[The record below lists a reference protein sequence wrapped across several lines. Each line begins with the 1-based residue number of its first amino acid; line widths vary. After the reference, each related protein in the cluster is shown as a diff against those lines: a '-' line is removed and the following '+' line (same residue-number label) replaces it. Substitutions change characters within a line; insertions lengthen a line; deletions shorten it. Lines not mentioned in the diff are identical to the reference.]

1 MSTSPVTPLLQ
12 VEDLVKRFPTGGRD
26 VVHAVNGVS
35 FSIAPGEAVGLVGE
49 SGSGKS
55 TIGLLVTRLLAPT
68 GGRIIFDGQDITTLP
83 EAVMRR
89 LRAALQMVFQNPW
102 GAFNPR
108 MTIRSALE
116 EPLTLHTAA
125 SASDRAA
132 RVRELAEQVR
142 IPSAALD
149 RYPHEL
155 SGGQLQRIGI
165 ARAIATR
172 PRLIILDEPT
182 SSLDLSVRA
191 GVLALLDEIRRETGV
206 ALLFISHDLE
216 TVELVTD
223 RVLVLYLGTVVES
236 ARTADLFADP
246 AHPYTQALLSA
257 TLKPDPL
264 QRTRRHV
271 LQGEIPRPTVMPP
284 GCVFASRCP
293 IAVAACTR
301 EAPVAI
307 PLPNDH
313 AARCVRIGHH
323 RLPATTAS

>member
-1 MSTSPVTPLLQ
+1 MSAPLLQ
-12 VEDLVKRFPTGGRD
+12 VDGLVKRFPVGGGGM
-26 VVHAVNGVS
+26 VHAVNGVS

-55 TIGLLVTRLLAPT
+55 TIGLLVTRLLTAT
-68 GGRIIFDGQDITTLP
+68 AGRILFDGIDISVLP
-83 EAVMRR
+83 EAAMRR
-89 LRAALQMVFQNPW
+89 LRATLQIVFQNPW

-116 EPLTLHTAA
+116 EPLVLHTTANA
-125 SASDRAA
+125 SQRAA
-132 RVRELAEQVR
+132 RVIELADQVR
-142 IPSAALD
+142 IASAALD

-172 PRLIILDEPT
+172 PRLIVLDEPT

-191 GVLALLDEIRRETGV
+191 GVLALLDEIRRESGV

-223 RVLVLYLGTVVES
+223 RVLVLYLGTAVES
-236 ARTADLFADP
+236 ARTADLFAAP
-246 AHPYTQALLSA
+246 SHPYTQALLSA

-264 QRTRRHV
+264 QRRDRHI
-271 LQGEIPRPTVMPP
+271 LQGEIPRPTELPS

-293 IAVAACTR
+293 IAIDTCTR
-301 EAPVAI
+301 EAPVPVTLA
-307 PLPNDH
+307 NGH
-313 AARCVRIGHH
+313 TARCLRIKPQ
-323 RLPATTAS
+323 RIPEMTDR

>member
-1 MSTSPVTPLLQ
+1 MSTSPVAPLIK
-12 VEDLVKRFPTGGRD
+12 VEELVKRFPAGAAD

-35 FSIAPGEAVGLVGE
+35 FAIAPGEAVGLVGE

-55 TIGLLVTRLLAPT
+55 TIGLLVTRLLMPT
-68 GGRIIFDGQDITTLP
+68 TGRIVFDGEDITTLTQ
-83 EAVMRR
+83 ARMRP
-89 LRAALQMVFQNPW
+89 LRAALQIVFQNPW

-108 MTIRSALE
+108 MTVGSALE
-116 EPLTLHTAA
+116 EPLLLHMNL
-125 SASDRAA
+125 SNSERAA
-132 RVRELAEQVR
+132 RVRELADQVR

-165 ARAIATR
+165 ARAFATR
-172 PRLIILDEPT
+172 PRLIVLDEPT

-191 GVLALLDEIRRETGV
+191 GVLALLDEIRRATGV
-206 ALLFISHDLE
+206 ALLYISHDLE

-223 RVLVLYLGTVVES
+223 RVLVLYLGTVVEA
-236 ARTADLFADP
+236 ARTADLFARP

-264 QRTRRHV
+264 QRTQRHI
-271 LQGEIPRPTVMPP
+271 LQGEIPRPTVLPS

-293 IAVAACTR
+293 IAVAACAR

-307 PLPNDH
+307 TLSNNH
-313 AARCVRIGHH
+313 VARCSRIEHH

>member
-1 MSTSPVTPLLQ
+1 MSAPLLQ
-12 VEDLVKRFPTGGRD
+12 VDGLVKRFPIGRGGM
-26 VVHAVNGVS
+26 VHAVNGVS

-68 GGRIIFDGQDITTLP
+68 AGRILFDGKDITALP
-83 EAVMRR
+83 EAALRP
-89 LRAALQMVFQNPW
+89 LRAALQIVFQNPW

-116 EPLTLHTAA
+116 EPLVLHTPDNA
-125 SASDRAA
+125 SQRAA
-132 RVRELAEQVR
+132 RVRELADQVH
-142 IPSAALD
+142 IASAALD

-172 PRLIILDEPT
+172 PRLIVLDEPT

-223 RVLVLYLGTVVES
+223 RVLVLYLGTTVES
-236 ARTADLFADP
+236 ARTADLFAGP

-264 QRTRRHV
+264 QHRDRHI
-271 LQGEIPRPTVMPP
+271 LQGEIPRPTELPP

-293 IAVAACTR
+293 IAIAACTR
-301 EAPVAI
+301 ETPAPVMLA
-307 PLPNDH
+307 NGH
-313 AARCVRIGHH
+313 TARCLRIEDQ
-323 RLPATTAS
+323 RISEITAN

>member
-1 MSTSPVTPLLQ
+1 MSTPLLQ
-12 VEDLVKRFPTGGRD
+12 VDGLVKRFPVSGGGA
-26 VVHAVNGVS
+26 VHAVNGVS
-35 FSIAPGEAVGLVGE
+35 FSIAAGEAVGLVGE

-68 GGRIIFDGQDITTLP
+68 AGRILFDGKDISALP
-83 EAVMRR
+83 EAAMRPF
-89 LRAALQMVFQNPW
+89 RAKLQIVFQNPW

-108 MTIRSALE
+108 MTIRRALE
-116 EPLTLHTAA
+116 EPLVLHTTS
-125 SASDRAA
+125 SASQRAA
-132 RVRELAEQVR
+132 RVSQLADQVR
-142 IPSAALD
+142 IASAALD

-172 PRLIILDEPT
+172 PRLIVLDEPT

-223 RVLVLYLGTVVES
+223 RVLVLYLGTAIES
-236 ARTADLFADP
+236 ARTTDLFASP

-264 QRTRRHV
+264 HRRDRHI
-271 LQGEIPRPTVMPP
+271 LQGEIPRPTELPP

-293 IAVAACTR
+293 IAVAACAR
-301 EAPVAI
+301 ESPAPVM
-307 PLPNDH
+307 LQNEH
-313 AARCVRIGHH
+313 TARCVRIEHQ
-323 RLPATTAS
+323 RTSAMTDS

>member
-1 MSTSPVTPLLQ
+1 MSANPVAPLLQ
-12 VEDLVKRFPTGGRD
+12 VEGLVKRFPSSGG

-35 FSIAPGEAVGLVGE
+35 FTIAPGEALGLVGE

-55 TIGLLVTRLLAPT
+55 TIGLLVTRLLTPT
-68 GGRIIFDGQDITTLP
+68 AGRIIFDGKDISALP
-83 EAVMRR
+83 EAAMRP
-89 LRAALQMVFQNPW
+89 LRAALQIVFQNPW

-116 EPLTLHTAA
+116 EPLVLHTASGA
-125 SASDRAA
+125 TQRAA
-132 RVRELAEQVR
+132 RVRELADRVH
-142 IPSAALD
+142 IATAALD

-172 PRLIILDEPT
+172 PRLIVLDEPT

-216 TVELVTD
+216 TVELVTG
-223 RVLVLYLGTVVES
+223 RVLVLYLGTAVES
-236 ARTADLFADP
+236 ARTADLFAGP

-264 QRTRRHV
+264 QRRDRHI
-271 LQGEIPRPTVMPP
+271 LQGEIPRPTELPP

-293 IAVAACTR
+293 VAFAACAHQSPEMVT
-301 EAPVAI
+301 
-307 PLPNDH
+307 LSNGH
-313 AARCVRIGHH
+313 TARCLRIEEP
-323 RLPATTAS
+323 RPSATTAS